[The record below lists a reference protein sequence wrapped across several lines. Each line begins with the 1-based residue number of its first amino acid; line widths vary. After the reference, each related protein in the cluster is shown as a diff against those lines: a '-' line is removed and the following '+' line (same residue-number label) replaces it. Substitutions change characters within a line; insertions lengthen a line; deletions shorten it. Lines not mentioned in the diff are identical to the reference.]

1 MGKGIEQQTGAAV
14 MRELVV
20 YLDRT
25 LVGKLFEESSLWGF
39 EYDSA
44 WLAHGYNIIPGLLF
58 KAGRQLDGATTR
70 PVQWFFDNLLPE
82 EQARTLLEKE
92 AKVQPGDAFSLLTAI
107 GHESAGAF
115 TLLTPGAKLDAGQ
128 AIELTPAEL
137 NERILNLPK
146 LPLNRSER
154 KKMSLAGAQHK
165 MLVIFKDGQLY
176 EPSGQLPSTHILK
189 PEHTDTTAYYFTTR
203 NEWFVMSLARAC
215 GLSVPDVHHI
225 YLPAPAYIVKRF
237 DRSGDYPDIHRLHVI
252 DGCQLLGLS
261 FREKYSASSVES
273 LKKLADSC
281 IAPGPA
287 RLAIFKW
294 ALFNAFV
301 GNGDAHLKNL
311 SFRLT
316 DRGYQLMPHY
326 DLLSTSIY
334 AEVGKHQFEELSQKM
349 GAAAHFG
356 ELRKHHVLHFGQAL
370 GLPEALSARI
380 IEQMKK
386 TIVQAADKLAAQVA
400 AEPPHD
406 GKAGEMQ
413 MLKKI
418 RHLCIQEMLN
428 QL

>member
-1 MGKGIEQQTGAAV
+1 
-14 MRELVV
+14 MRELIVF
-20 YLDRT
+20 LDRT
-25 LVGKLFEESSLWGF
+25 LVGKLVEESSIWGF
-39 EYDSA
+39 EYNAD
-44 WLAHGYNIIPGLLF
+44 WLLNGFNIIPGLKFL
-58 KAGRQLDGATTR
+58 AGRQLDGATSR

-92 AKVQPGDAFSLLTAI
+92 VKVQPGDAFSLLTAI

-115 TLLTPGAKLDAGQ
+115 TLLQPGDELHAGE
-128 AIELTPAEL
+128 AVELTTAEL

-146 LPLNRSER
+146 QPLNRSER

-165 MLVIFKDGQLY
+165 MLIIFNDGGLY

-189 PEHTDTTAYYFTTR
+189 PEHTEPDIYFFTTR

-215 GLSVPDVHHI
+215 GLPVPDVHHL

-237 DRSGDYPDIHRLHVI
+237 DRSGEYPAIQRLHVI

-261 FREKYSASSVES
+261 FREKYSASKVES

-287 RLAIFKW
+287 RLAIFRW
-294 ALFNAFV
+294 ALFNALV

-334 AEVGKHQFEELSQKM
+334 PRTGEHPQEELSQQM
-349 GAAAHFG
+349 ADAMQFG
-356 ELRKHHVLHFGQAL
+356 ELRQAHVLQFGLAL
-370 GLPEALSARI
+370 GLPKALSSRVI
-380 IEQMKK
+380 MQMIKDM
-386 TIVQAADKLAAQVA
+386 IPAADKLISQVEA
-400 AEPPHD
+400 LPLHS
-406 GKAGEMQ
+406 GKAGEIQ

-418 RHLCIQEMLN
+418 RYLCIQEMISQLN
-428 QL
+428 KA